1 MVLVFAGA
9 RGCLPALSSLPIY
22 MATSGQHPVVVHNV
36 AKYYGTHLGVADVSF
51 EVQKGEIVGFLGP
64 NGSGKTT
71 VMRML
76 MGLIRPTRGSIQV
89 FGENVDRRSHAY
101 RSRIG
106 YLPGTLGLYDHMTVR
121 QFLDFLAGMR
131 GVDCA
136 GRIRELAERLD
147 LKLEAT
153 IGGLSKGNKQ
163 KVGVVQALMH
173 SPDLLLLDEPTSG
186 LDPIIQRV
194 FEDIVAEETKK
205 GVAIILSSHVMHEVD
220 QLADRAIILL
230 QGRIVV
236 DDSVTGLKSR
246 MRRKLRLEFPAPVP
260 GDLFVGVSGVEHV
273 VVDNS
278 TVTCSVV
285 GSEAQLLAVAARNNV
300 ESVFSDEPSL
310 EEIFLAQTGNHR

>member
-1 MVLVFAGA
+1 
-9 RGCLPALSSLPIY
+9 
-22 MATSGQHPVVVHNV
+22 MATFGQTPVVVRNV
-36 AKYYGTHLGVADVSF
+36 AKYYGIHLGVADVSF

-76 MGLIRPTRGSIQV
+76 MGLIRPTSGSIQV
-89 FGENVDRRSHAY
+89 FGEDVDRRSHAY

-106 YLPGTLGLYDHMTVR
+106 YLPGTLGLYDHLEVR

-131 GVDCA
+131 GVDCS
-136 GRIRELAERLD
+136 GRIGELAERLD
-147 LKLEAT
+147 LKLNAT

-194 FEDIVAEETKK
+194 FEDIVAEETKR
-205 GVAIILSSHVMHEVD
+205 GTAIILSSHVMHEVD
-220 QLADRAIILL
+220 QLAHRAIILL

-236 DDSVTGLKSR
+236 DDSVAGLKSR
-246 MRRKLRLEFPAPVP
+246 MRRKLRLEFPAPVSEEM
-260 GDLFVGVSGVEHV
+260 FVGVIGVENV

-285 GSEAQLLAVAARNNV
+285 GSEAQLLAVAAQHNV